1 MNLNRPNKS
10 SLNSVNRKVFYIVSF
25 LIKQSKTTE
34 NKPGLLSLEKILFGT
49 PLFYH
54 FKTKKVI
61 LLTQYFVNDT
71 VIGRHYIGD
80 ILDHPLTVIF

>member
-49 PLFYH
+49 PLSILSFQD
-54 FKTKKVI
+54 KKGV
-61 LLTQYFVNDT
+61 YCS
-71 VIGRHYIGD
+71 YIA
-80 ILDHPLTVIF
+80 LFMELE

>member
-1 MNLNRPNKS
+1 MTLNRPNKS

-49 PLFYH
+49 PLSILSFQD
-54 FKTKKVI
+54 KK
-61 LLTQYFVNDT
+61 
-71 VIGRHYIGD
+71 GD
-80 ILDHPLTVIF
+80 IANTIFCQ